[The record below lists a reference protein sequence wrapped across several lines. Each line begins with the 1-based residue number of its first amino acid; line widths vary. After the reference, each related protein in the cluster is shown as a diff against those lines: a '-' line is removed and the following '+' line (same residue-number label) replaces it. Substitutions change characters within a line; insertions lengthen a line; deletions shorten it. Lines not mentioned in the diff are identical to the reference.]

1 MYAIVDIETTGSH
14 PAGNGITE
22 IAIILHNGETVEG
35 KFSSLINP
43 GVAIP
48 AFISSLTGITNYM
61 VADAPS
67 FSALAANIYNLL
79 QGRIFVAHN
88 VNFDYSFVKYHLQQ
102 SGYLLNTRKLC
113 TIRMARKAFPG
124 LRKYG
129 LENLCRELD
138 VPNNNAHRATG
149 DALATATIFEMI
161 VQKGGETLIK
171 DFLKKENRD
180 QTLPPN
186 LPSKQI
192 KELPYQPGVYYLH
205 DAKGKV
211 VYVGKAKNIKQRV
224 VSHFTG
230 LDTSKKRQA
239 FLQLIHS
246 VSYTT
251 CDTEFTASIFESI
264 EIKRLWPPYNASQK
278 RFEQRYGIYAFED
291 SKGLL
296 RLAIDKKKKY
306 LQPVASFSY
315 FVDAHRTMWKMVR
328 SFDLHPTLCFLDKT
342 QTAPTEENIDVY
354 NEKVKAAILF
364 IQSEKETF
372 IIKEKDTCILV
383 EDGAFVGMG
392 KYKGNPQNANQIK
405 QQLTPYPEN
414 EVIRSMIRSYV
425 AKNPANVLR
434 FN

>member
-43 GVAIP
+43 KTTIP
-48 AFISSLTGITNYM
+48 SYIVSLTGITDYM
-61 VADAPS
+61 VADAPH

-102 SGYLLNTRKLC
+102 AGYLLNTRKLC

-129 LENLCRELD
+129 LENLCRELE
-138 VPNNNAHRATG
+138 VPNNNHHRATG
-149 DALATATIFEMI
+149 DALATAKIFEMI
-161 VQKGGETLIK
+161 LEKGGETLIK
-171 DFLKKENRD
+171 EFLKKENKD

-186 LPSKQI
+186 LPGKQI

-239 FLQLIHS
+239 FLQQIHS
-246 VSYTT
+246 VSYQT
-251 CDTEFTASIFESI
+251 CDTEFTASLFESI
-264 EIKRLWPPYNASQK
+264 EIKRLWPPYNSSQK

-296 RLAIDKKKKY
+296 RLAIDKKRKY
-306 LQPVASFSY
+306 LQPVGSY
-315 FVDAHRTMWKMVR
+315 SYYVDAHRTLWKMVKQ
-328 SFDLHPTLCFLDKT
+328 FDLHPVLCFLDKSGT
-342 QTAPTEENIDVY
+342 THQIEDVAAY
-354 NEKVKAAILF
+354 NRQVNAAIAF
-364 IQSEKETF
+364 IQAEKDTF
-372 IIKEKDTCILV
+372 LIKEKDTCILV
-383 EDGAFVGMG
+383 EAGTFFGMG
-392 KYKGNPQNANQIK
+392 AYKGQVKSIDQIK
-405 QQLTPYPEN
+405 NKLTPYPEN

-425 AKNPANVLR
+425 ERYPANIQR
-434 FN
+434 FE